1 MIFGIST
8 SLFAYSFSLA
18 ISSNPLFLTEAIAQ
32 QDAGSP
38 ISVSQESRSEEQ
50 QGQGTEIGGSPEQ
63 CPQNQH
69 NVGSTNQCEWDNC
82 GSATPPMYRNTQT
95 GRCVSDCSEVG
106 QNSVNQGNICV
117 PGKATNATSTQ
128 SPPTVSSVSPQGNG
142 SERVQSES
150 DNDLPS
156 RNVTESAPSSNATS
170 GPSTISQ
177 SIASLSG
184 EPSLPYACFSSSFT
198 CYCDGTEDCKQLTSS
213 GECKAEVRTVEGKP
227 GLGECNWNA
236 NP

>member
-32 QDAGSP
+32 QDARSP

-82 GSATPPMYRNTQT
+82 GSSYTPD
-95 GRCVSDCSEVG
+95 VS
-106 QNSVNQGNICV
+106 
-117 PGKATNATSTQ
+117 KY
-128 SPPTVSSVSPQGNG
+128 
-142 SERVQSES
+142 
-150 DNDLPS
+150 
-156 RNVTESAPSSNATS
+156 SNREMR
-170 GPSTISQ
+170 
-177 SIASLSG
+177 L
-184 EPSLPYACFSSSFT
+184 
-198 CYCDGTEDCKQLTSS
+198 
-213 GECKAEVRTVEGKP
+213 
-227 GLGECNWNA
+227 
-236 NP
+236 